1 MRRGSIS
8 TFDPFLL
15 ETKVKVRMRKRI
27 TAHAHLKRGRIS
39 HEIQKSIAR
48 AAWRFLRK
56 KRYHAILRYAE
67 NRSIPFSCRFARVT
81 LTHVSRSLVPSTVLI
96 LDVSSRV
103 NDSVMARLMV
113 PIYRLHLIRSR
124 ITKTG
129 SKILRV
135 KKIFLYIGRAML
147 RTFFTRNIYFVC
159 FIGEYFNEN
168 FPIYGIIVLFLG
180 CISGSF

>member
-39 HEIQKSIAR
+39 REIQKSIAR

-67 NRSIPFSCRFARVT
+67 NRSIPFSRRFARVT
-81 LTHVSRSLVPSTVLI
+81 LTHVTGPLIIYLQQISQSELLLEFTLVTKPLPRSWFCPVALAPPQ
-96 LDVSSRV
+96 
-103 NDSVMARLMV
+103 ARD
-113 PIYRLHLIRSR
+113 
-124 ITKTG
+124 
-129 SKILRV
+129 
-135 KKIFLYIGRAML
+135 
-147 RTFFTRNIYFVC
+147 
-159 FIGEYFNEN
+159 
-168 FPIYGIIVLFLG
+168 
-180 CISGSF
+180 